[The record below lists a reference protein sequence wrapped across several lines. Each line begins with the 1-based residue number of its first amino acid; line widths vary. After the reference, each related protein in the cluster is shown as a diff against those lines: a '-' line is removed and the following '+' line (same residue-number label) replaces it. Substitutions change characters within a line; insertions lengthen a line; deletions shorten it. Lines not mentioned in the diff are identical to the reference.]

1 MPSPPPSENPLPI
14 TDGPQETPV
23 FTCHVLL
30 RHDTKA
36 GVYVGRVANVP
47 ELTCEAGSERI
58 VLQQLVGR
66 FKDLLSQ
73 RVRERQPLPE
83 QSNERPAPNEYQRWI
98 PVHL

>member
-30 RHDTKA
+30 RQDQET
-36 GVYVGRVANVP
+36 GRYVGRVANVP

-58 VLQQLVGR
+58 VLQQLVAR
-66 FKDLLSQ
+66 FKELLTECARDQ
-73 RVRERQPLPE
+73 RPLP
-83 QSNERPAPNEYQRWI
+83 SPSTARPAEGESQRWI